1 MAKLTKD
8 EKRQVGDLANTS
20 IEDMKSS
27 LNCMPGHYS
36 LGVLRAV
43 LRIAKRRNEK
53 TRIRVIE
60 SQIKKLY
67 IGVCDE

>member
-1 MAKLTKD
+1 MAKLTD
-8 EKRQVGDLANTS
+8 NEKQQVRDLANTS

-27 LNCMPGHYS
+27 LSCMPGHYG

-60 SQIKKLY
+60 SEIKKLQK
-67 IGVCDE
+67 GNK